1 MGRMDKPKKKGFKA
15 REFDSGIGLPTPQYD
30 LLRRQAALIN
40 LSYEPIFAWDLES
53 GITDWNTG
61 AEKLYGYSKF
71 EAIGRQSH
79 LLLKTQHPIPLESL
93 IKILESDGYWSGEVR
108 HVTKD
113 GRTVFVESRHQLVES
128 NGMRLVLESNRDITE
143 RKVSD
148 EISERYRLLWN
159 NSSDIIWF
167 VRPDGS
173 FVDVNQTAI
182 DVYGFSREEFRSMN
196 VGDLR
201 HPSSIPAFQQ
211 QLETARLHGIHF
223 ETIHVR
229 KDGTDFPVEVQANGA
244 DFGDDQL
251 IMAIVRDIS
260 ERKKVEAALRESE
273 ERRQLAQQAGNVGVF
288 DWNIAT
294 GRTYW
299 SETMWSFYGGK
310 TLDINP
316 DEEYWKALLHINDRE
331 RVMLNIRE
339 TLKSASDDFRDE
351 FRISGHG
358 GPVRWIT
365 AAAKILRDESGTA
378 TRMYGVN
385 IDITQRKEAEERI
398 RYSENQLRLVTSAVP
413 ALISYVGRDE
423 RYKFVNEKFS
433 EWFGLPTNTIVGK
446 KVRDFFSVADY
457 REIKPRIDQALAG
470 QLMTFESKLDL
481 RVMGERYVH
490 ISYVPDIGID
500 GTVHGYYG
508 LTHDLTE
515 LKRSQEQL
523 RSSRERMS
531 LLTDSFT
538 DHAIF
543 SIDSDGL
550 IESWNTGAE
559 NIFGYAPNQA
569 IGKRCEIIFTQV
581 DIDMGIP
588 AKEMKTARAKG
599 RASDDRWLLRKD
611 GTRFFANGVMVPLY
625 AGGSLTGYAKIVSD
639 LTEKQRRA
647 EELQHAHDKLEIRV
661 NERTKELADANFALL
676 QEMEERKAAE
686 GQRIELLQR
695 LVTGQESERRR
706 IARDLHDQ
714 LGQRLTAL
722 RLKIASLSE
731 FAIADDRFSARVKRL
746 QQIAERLDSE
756 VSFLAWELRPMALDD
771 LGMVDAIG
779 AFVNEW
785 SRHHE
790 IAAYFHSSTDSIEG
804 LGHDTETHLY
814 RITQEA
820 LNNILK
826 HASAKEVTV
835 LLEKRGSEVILIVED
850 DGRGFDPAEKSHG
863 ESSKGLG
870 LVGMQERA
878 ALVGGEVEIESA
890 PGSGTTIY
898 VRIPILT

>member
-1 MGRMDKPKKKGFKA
+1 MGRMDKPKEKGIKA
-15 REFDSGIGLPTPQYD
+15 GDLDSTTGWPTPPD
-30 LLRRQAALIN
+30 DMLRRQAALIN
-40 LSYEPIFAWDLES
+40 LSYEPIFAWDLET

-79 LLLKTQHPIPLESL
+79 LLLKTRHPIPLKRL
-93 IKILESDGYWSGEVR
+93 IKTLETDGYWSGELS
-108 HVTKD
+108 HTTKD
-113 GRTVFVESRHQLVES
+113 GRTVVVESRHQLVES

-167 VRPDGS
+167 IQPDGS

-201 HPSSIPAFQQ
+201 HPSSIAAFQQ
-211 QLETARLHGIHF
+211 QLEIARLQGIHF
-223 ETIHVR
+223 ETLHVR
-229 KDGTDFPVEVQANGA
+229 KDGTAFPVEVQANGA
-244 DFGDDQL
+244 DFGDEQL
-251 IMAIVRDIS
+251 VMAIVRDIS
-260 ERKKVEAALRESE
+260 ERKKSEAALRESE

-299 SETMWSFYGGK
+299 SETMWSFYGGRSV
-310 TLDINP
+310 DRDP
-316 DEEYWKALLHINDRE
+316 DEEYWSTLLHVNDRE
-331 RVMLNIRE
+331 RVMQNFRE
-339 TLKSASDDFRDE
+339 ALESASDDFQDE
-351 FRISGHG
+351 FRISGKDG
-358 GPVRWIT
+358 SIRWVT
-365 AAAKILRDESGTA
+365 AAAKILRDEAGTA

-423 RYKFVNEKFS
+423 RYKFVNEKFG
-433 EWFGLPTNTIVGK
+433 EWFGLPTSAIVGK
-446 KVRDFFSVADY
+446 RVCDFFSVADY
-457 REIKPRIDQALAG
+457 RKIKPRIDQALAG

-490 ISYVPDIGID
+490 ISYVPDVGID
-500 GTVHGYYG
+500 GSVHGYYG

-523 RSSRERMS
+523 RSSEERMS

-543 SIDSDGL
+543 SIDCDGL

-559 NIFGYAPNQA
+559 TIFGYTPNQA
-569 IGKRCEIIFTQV
+569 LGKSCEIVFTKEDV
-581 DIDMGIP
+581 ALGIP

-625 AGGSLTGYAKIVSD
+625 AGGSHTGYAKIVSD

-647 EELQHAHDKLEIRV
+647 EELQRAHDELEIRV
-661 NERTKELADANFALL
+661 NERTQELADANIALL

-686 GQRIELLQR
+686 GQRVELLQR

-731 FAIADDRFSARVKRL
+731 FAIEDDRFSARVKRL
-746 QQIAERLDSE
+746 QVIAERLDSE

-771 LGMVDAIG
+771 LGLVDAIR

-790 IAAYFHSSTDSIEG
+790 IPAYFHSSKDSIDG
-804 LGHDTETHLY
+804 LGHESETHLY

-826 HASAKEVTV
+826 YARAKQVTV

-850 DGRGFDPAEKSHG
+850 DGLGFDPAEKSHS
-863 ESSKGLG
+863 ESRKGLG

-878 ALVGGEVEIESA
+878 VLVDGNVEIESA
-890 PGSGTTIY
+890 PGAGTTIY
-898 VRIPILT
+898 VRIPVLT